1 MPLWRKF
8 NARTAHAGLR
18 DIIWD
23 MYVKT
28 YSDIGLILPNPEA
41 LDEYD
46 VWSVASDDN
55 DEQVAFVLYKT
66 TPYGVKVGLSG
77 TNRTEAGK
85 RALVDYKATAFHQPG
100 VYAEVSHKMEG
111 LAKRF
116 GAPVVC
122 VVEAQGILGKPVQ
135 PEADGIHYTR
145 RLLGIGNVTKVM
157 VGRPLGAG
165 LLTSFVDPTCP
176 SGLGAAR
183 RSRKRAEPAFSNEA
197 EIAMLWADMA
207 GF

>member
-1 MPLWRKF
+1 MALWRKF
-8 NARTAHAGLR
+8 SARNAHAGLR
-18 DIIWD
+18 DIIWN
-23 MYVKT
+23 MYVET
-28 YSDIGLILPNPEA
+28 YRDIGLILPNPEA

-46 VWSVASDDN
+46 VWAVASDAD
-55 DEQVAFVLYKT
+55 DHQVAFVLYKS
-66 TPYGVKVGLSG
+66 TPYGLKLGLAG
-77 TNRTEAGK
+77 TDRSEAGK
-85 RALVDYKATAFHQPG
+85 RALIDYKATAFHEPG

-122 VVEAQGILGKPVQ
+122 VIEAQGILGKPVK
-135 PEADGIHYTR
+135 PESDGIHYTR
-145 RLLGIGNVTKVM
+145 SLVGVGPVTKVM
-157 VGRPLGAG
+157 VGRPNGAG
-165 LLTSFVDPTCP
+165 LLTTFADPNCP

-183 RSRKRAEPAFSNEA
+183 RSRKRAEPALSNEA